1 MKHFVGANRGQT
13 TFMPYDLE
21 EWLPQDHLA
30 RFTVEIV
37 DKLDFTR
44 IYAQYRGTGTAAYDP
59 KLLLALIFYGYSTGI
74 FSSRKIESA
83 TYDSVAFRFIAGN
96 QHPDHDTI
104 AGFRKR
110 FLGEIKGW
118 FKEILLIGKELG
130 LVKLGNVYL
139 DGTKIQANASKHRAM
154 SYEYMKR
161 LEERL
166 ESEISKL
173 LAIASSTDETEK
185 PEKMDVPAELKR
197 REDRL
202 EKIKQAKAAV
212 EARASER
219 YKQEKEEYDKKIKAR
234 SEKEEKTGK
243 KPKGKV
249 PKEPENKP
257 NQTDQYNFT
266 DPESRIMKTHSGFN
280 QCYNAQ
286 AAVNEDM
293 IIVGAYSNE
302 HGNDRSE
309 FLPGLASVPT
319 ELGIITVAVADTGYF
334 SESNVSKAPE
344 GIVTVI
350 ATSRQQHNS
359 YLEAI
364 LEHKAERI
372 DSEDIQQ
379 PQENLTVIDQMRMR
393 LKIPQYEA
401 IYKKRKQTVEPVF
414 GIIKSVLRFRQFS
427 LRGIFE
433 TDNEWSLV
441 CLAYNIKRMFK
452 MSMTS

>member
-1 MKHFVGANRGQT
+1 MKNFVGASRGQT
-13 TFMPYDLE
+13 TLMPYDLE

-37 DKLDFTR
+37 DRLDFTR

-161 LEERL
+161 LEEQL
-166 ESEISKL
+166 ESEINKL

-197 REDRL
+197 RENRL
-202 EKIKQAKAAV
+202 EKIKAAKAAV
-212 EARASER
+212 EARATER

-234 SEKEEKTGK
+234 TEKEEKTGK
-243 KPKGKV
+243 KIKGKA

-257 NQTDQYNFT
+257 NETDQYNFT
-266 DPESRIMKTHSGFN
+266 DPESRIMKTSSGFN

-286 AAVNEDM
+286 AVVNDDM
-293 IIVGAYSNE
+293 IIVGSYSNE
-302 HGNDRSE
+302 HGNDKLE
-309 FLPGLASVPT
+309 FLPGIASVP
-319 ELGIITVAVADTGYF
+319 EEIGSITVAVADTGYF
-334 SESNVSKAPE
+334 SENNVSKLQE
-344 GIVTVI
+344 NIVAVI
-350 ATSRQQHNS
+350 ATSREQHNS
-359 YLEAI
+359 YLETI
-364 LEHKAERI
+364 LNQETENVN
-372 DSEDIQQ
+372 SEDIEQK
-379 PQENLTVIDQMRMR
+379 NLPVIEQMRRR
-393 LKIPQYEA
+393 LKIPEYKA
-401 IYKKRKQTVEPVF
+401 IYKKRKQTSEPVF
-414 GIIKSVLRFRQFS
+414 GIIKSVLGFRQFS
-427 LRGIFE
+427 LRGLVQ
-433 TDNEWSLV
+433 TDSEWSLM
-441 CLAYNIKRMFK
+441 CLAYNLKRMFK
-452 MSMTS
+452 MSLV

>member
-37 DKLDFTR
+37 DRLDLSK
-44 IYAQYRGTGTAAYDP
+44 IYSQYRGTGTAAYDP
-59 KLLLALIFYGYSTGI
+59 KLLLGLLFYGYSTGV
-74 FSSRKIESA
+74 FSSRKIEAA

-110 FLGEIKGW
+110 FLCEIKGW
-118 FKEILLIGKELG
+118 FKDILLIGKELG

-139 DGTKIQANASKHRAM
+139 DGTKIQADASKHKAM

-161 LEERL
+161 LEEQL

-173 LAIASSTDETEK
+173 LAIASSTDDLEK

-202 EKIKQAKAAV
+202 EKIKQAKAVV
-212 EARASER
+212 EARANER
-219 YKQEKEEYDKKIKAR
+219 YKQEKEEYDKKVKAR

-243 KPKGKV
+243 KPKGKA

-257 NQTDQYNFT
+257 NETDQYNFT
-266 DPESRIMKTHSGFN
+266 DPESRIMKTSSGFN

-286 AAVNEDM
+286 AVVNDDM
-293 IIVGAYSNE
+293 IIVGSYSNE
-302 HGNDRSE
+302 HGNDKLE
-309 FLPGLASVPT
+309 FLPGIASVPT
-319 ELGIITVAVADTGYF
+319 EIGSITVAVADTGYF
-334 SESNVSKAPE
+334 SENNVSKLQE
-344 GIVTVI
+344 NIVAVI
-350 ATSRQQHNS
+350 ATSREQHNS
-359 YLEAI
+359 YLETI
-364 LEHKAERI
+364 LN
-372 DSEDIQQ
+372 
-379 PQENLTVIDQMRMR
+379 QETENVNSKNIEQKPLTVIEQMRRR
-393 LKIPQYEA
+393 LKIPEYKA

-414 GIIKSVLRFRQFS
+414 GIIKSVLGFRQFS
-427 LRGIFE
+427 LRGLVQ
-433 TDNEWSLV
+433 TDREWSLV
-441 CLAYNIKRMFK
+441 CLAYNLKRMFK
-452 MSMTS
+452 MSLA

>member
-161 LEERL
+161 LEEQL

-173 LAIASSTDETEK
+173 LAIASSTDENEK

-212 EARASER
+212 EARTTER

-243 KPKGKV
+243 KSAGKV

-266 DPESRIMKTHSGFN
+266 DPESRIMKTNAGFN

-302 HGNDRSE
+302 HGNDKSE
-309 FLPGLASVPT
+309 FLPGLAAVPT
-319 ELGIITVAVADTGYF
+319 ELGVIKVAMADTGYF
-334 SESNVSKAPE
+334 SENNVSNAPE

-350 ATSRQQHNS
+350 ATSRQHHNS

-364 LEHKAERI
+364 LENRAKKI
-372 DSEDIQQ
+372 DSKDIQQ
-379 PQENLTVIDQMRMR
+379 PQENLMVIDQMRER
-393 LKIPQYEA
+393 LKIPQYKA

-427 LRGIFE
+427 LRGLFK
-433 TDNEWSLV
+433 TD
-441 CLAYNIKRMFK
+441 
-452 MSMTS
+452 

>member
-1 MKHFVGANRGQT
+1 M
-13 TFMPYDLE
+13 
-21 EWLPQDHLA
+21 
-30 RFTVEIV
+30 
-37 DKLDFTR
+37 
-44 IYAQYRGTGTAAYDP
+44 
-59 KLLLALIFYGYSTGI
+59 
-74 FSSRKIESA
+74 
-83 TYDSVAFRFIAGN
+83 AFRFIAGN

-118 FKEILLIGKELG
+118 FKDILLIGKELG

-139 DGTKIQANASKHRAM
+139 DGTKIQANASKHKAVRRAAM

-161 LEERL
+161 LEEQL

-212 EARASER
+212 EARATER

-243 KPKGKV
+243 KSRGKV

-266 DPESRIMKTHSGFN
+266 DPESRIMKTPSGFE

-293 IIVGAYSNE
+293 IIVGGYSNE
-302 HGNDRSE
+302 HGNDKSE
-309 FLPGLASVPT
+309 FLPCITSVPT
-319 ELGIITVAVADTGYF
+319 ELGAIKVAVADAGYF
-334 SESNVSKAPE
+334 SENNVTTLPE
-344 GIVTVI
+344 GIIAII
-350 ATSRQQHNS
+350 ATSREPHNT
-359 YLEAI
+359 YLEII
-364 LEHKAERI
+364 LDQKEERVGHK
-372 DSEDIQQ
+372 DIQQ
-379 PQENLTVIDQMRMR
+379 PQENLTIIEQMNRR
-393 LKIPQYEA
+393 LKIPEYNA

-414 GIIKSVLRFRQFS
+414 GIIKSVLGFRQFS
-427 LRGIFE
+427 LRGLFE

-452 MSMTS
+452 MSITS